1 MYQSIVDPEF
11 GRLVRA
17 RSRLGSKAPGYA
29 AQVFGLPLVETTR
42 TNTMATDG
50 ETMFWNRTFVQNTTD
65 AELEAVVLHEGLHV
79 TFMHHLLRG
88 DINPDLW
95 NQACDYAINLV
106 VLDAGLALPKEAL
119 LDHKYRGMSAKQIA
133 KALSGSEQPENT
145 PQSASGEGEPSE
157 GGDTPGGG
165 DDDQE
170 APSGAPEAPSHAGE
184 IWDQTDDDGN
194 RLTGDD
200 LEEAIEEVRRDI
212 IVAAEVEKATGS
224 GSVNISNG
232 VLEAAKAATVDWREA
247 LADFLSSSFGEE
259 ATLARPNRR
268 FIGGGQY
275 FPSTEGVS
283 GGDLVFAIDTSGSVS
298 AKEAQRFA
306 DEIDSLRDVI
316 KPDRVIVM
324 YCDWSIQRTAGGE
337 MYDEFDDYSDIV
349 VENKSGG
356 GTRFEPPFKLLQQEG
371 IDPTALIYFTD
382 GYASLSKEVQDE
394 THFPVLWA
402 STGVDPFEG
411 QEPFGTFLKVE
422 M

>member
-1 MYQSIVDPEF
+1 MYQSIIDPEF

-42 TNTMATDG
+42 TDTMATDG
-50 ETMFWNRTFVQNTTD
+50 KSMFWNRTFVQNTTD

-88 DINPDLW
+88 DIKPDLW
-95 NQACDYAINLV
+95 NQACDYAINIV
-106 VLDAGLALPKEAL
+106 VCQAGLPLPEGALY
-119 LDHKYRGMSAKQIA
+119 DIKYWNMSAKQIA
-133 KALSGSEQPENT
+133 KALSSLEQPQST

-157 GGDTPGGG
+157 GGDAPSGG
-165 DDDQE
+165 DGDQD

-184 IWDQTDDDGN
+184 VWDQTDDGGN

-224 GSVNISNG
+224 GSYNISDG
-232 VLEAAKAATVDWREA
+232 VLDAAKAATVDWREA

-316 KPDRVIVM
+316 KPDRVVVI